1 MEGAC
6 LMEAQLLINF
16 CNKYFC
22 GLEKK
27 TLQMNFE
34 TNILTALGFIS
45 WEVMGKLNSLRKVFL
60 PVRMSEAMVLK
71 NFSGLMANW
80 LN

>member
-1 MEGAC
+1 
-6 LMEAQLLINF
+6 
-16 CNKYFC
+16 
-22 GLEKK
+22 
-27 TLQMNFE
+27 MNFE

-60 PVRMSEAMVLK
+60 PVRLSEAMVLK
-71 NFSGLMANW
+71 NVSGLMANW